1 MTPPL
6 DSNVVTL
13 VSALD
18 EAGMF
23 VVFAARI
30 HRTNRQDPARQCQCQ
45 CLFHVFHAAA
55 MCGSHA
61 LFIELQDVLSADGD
75 HGFKPAER
83 GTRVVNRQEAL
94 LLGALAH
101 WQRHP
106 ADLSDHAL
114 ELLAPPAVRRLAA
127 PLAREFAQCMVRAGL
142 RLDFQLPAVALASH
156 AAPAPL
162 VSAFTH

>member
-1 MTPPL
+1 MTFSSA
-6 DSNVVTL
+6 SNLVTL

-23 VVFAARI
+23 VVFSARI
-30 HRTNRQDPARQCQCQ
+30 HRANRQDPARHCQ
-45 CLFHVFHAAA
+45 CLCHVFHAAA

-61 LFIELQDVLSADGD
+61 LFIELQDVLSADEN
-75 HGFKPAER
+75 HGFKPADR

-106 ADLSDHAL
+106 GDLSDHAL
-114 ELLAPPAVRRLAA
+114 ELLAVPAVRRLAA
-127 PLAREFAQCMVRAGL
+127 PLAREFAQCMARAGL
-142 RLDFQLPAVALASH
+142 RLDFQLPGVARASH
-156 AAPAPL
+156 GAPAPL
-162 VSAFTH
+162 VLALTH

>member
-6 DSNVVTL
+6 DTNVVTL

-30 HRTNRQDPARQCQCQ
+30 HRVNRQGPVRRRQCLCP
-45 CLFHVFHAAA
+45 VFHAAA
-55 MCGSHA
+55 LCGSHA
-61 LFIELQDVLSADGD
+61 LFIELQDVLSAGD
-75 HGFKPAER
+75 DSGFRPADR

-106 ADLSDHAL
+106 GDLSDHAL
-114 ELLAPPAVRRLAA
+114 ELLVAPAVRRMAA
-127 PLAREFAQCMVRAGL
+127 PLAREFAQCMARAGL
-142 RLDFQLPAVALASH
+142 WLDFRLPSVGSTMH
-156 AAPAPL
+156 PAPASSM
-162 VSAFTH
+162 SARTH

>member
-30 HRTNRQDPARQCQCQ
+30 HGANRQGPARQCQCL
-45 CLFHVFHAAA
+45 CHLFHAAA

-75 HGFKPAER
+75 HGFKAAER
-83 GTRVVNRQEAL
+83 GTRVVNRQEGL

-106 ADLSDHAL
+106 GDLSDHAL
-114 ELLAPPAVRRLAA
+114 ELLVAPAVRRMAA
-127 PLAREFAQCMVRAGL
+127 PLARELAQCMSRAGL
-142 RLDFQLPAVALASH
+142 RLEFRLPYVGTVARSAS
-156 AAPAPL
+156 APL
-162 VSAFTH
+162 LSALTH